1 MRNHTTP
8 LVCHDSTSQ
17 IVTPW
22 RNRVSTV
29 MCLYQ
34 SMRECVPTKVRQTKA
49 IGGLSTTIATVLLQL
64 AIVKMVSNVTYIHVT
79 DKKKILSPI
88 STKFIVK
95 LLILD
100 QV

>member
-1 MRNHTTP
+1 MGNHTTS
-8 LVCHDSTSQ
+8 LVCHDNTSQ

-22 RNRVSTV
+22 RNRVSTIL
-29 MCLYQ
+29 CLYQ
-34 SMRECVPTKVRQTKA
+34 SMCVPTKVRQTKA